1 MPRKTH
7 NHQLDVPPLE
17 LACMRML
24 WALGHGTVQDIRA
37 RLLPER
43 PLAYTTVMTVMDHLT
58 RKGIAGREKQGRA
71 FVYRPLVSEQAV
83 REHAIDRLIQ
93 NFFLNSR
100 DRLRSYLGGEEPPSH
115 RQPTGSLEVRKDE
128 AADLGIDPSLL

>member
-1 MPRKTH
+1 
-7 NHQLDVPPLE
+7 
-17 LACMRML
+17 MRML

-100 DRLRSYLGGEEPPSH
+100 DRLRSYLGGET
-115 RQPTGSLEVRKDE
+115 RAGQTQPAGSLEVRKDE
-128 AADLGIDPSLL
+128 VADLGIDPSLL

>member
-1 MPRKTH
+1 
-7 NHQLDVPPLE
+7 
-17 LACMRML
+17 MRML

-100 DRLRSYLGGEEPPSH
+100 DRLRSYLGGET
-115 RQPTGSLEVRKDE
+115 RAGQTQPAGSLEVRKDE
-128 AADLGIDPSLL
+128 VADLGIDPSLLLDRCSQARR